1 MQYNKDFLSIA
12 DLPINHVNHLVDM
25 GHSSKTKPNQNILNK
40 KNLVLLFEKPSL
52 RTRVS
57 FEIGIRQFGGECIY
71 LNKEDVGMNSREN
84 ANDIAKVLDRWAD
97 GIIARVFEHST
108 LITLAENTTIPV
120 LNALSD
126 LEHPC
131 QSIADLM
138 TIQEHK
144 GKLEGLKVVFV
155 GDGNNVATSLSIGC
169 ASVGADFILS
179 CPSGYEIPNDLWLEA
194 QKRAEVTGS
203 KLEIINNPKLAV
215 SNADVVYTDVWVSMG
230 QEEETKNR
238 IGKFSQ
244 YQVNPELMQLANKN
258 AIFMHD
264 MPAHENEE
272 ISIGMLYHPQSV
284 VFDQAENRL
293 HAQKGILSHIFT
305 KKIKS

>member
-1 MQYNKDFLSIA
+1 MRNNKDFLSIA
-12 DLPINHVNHLVDM
+12 DLPMNHVNDLINI
-25 GHSSKTKPNQNILNK
+25 GCSSKTNPNQNILNK

-97 GIIARVFEHST
+97 GIIARVFQHST
-108 LITLAENTTIPV
+108 LITLSENTSIPV
-120 LNALSD
+120 INALSD
-126 LEHPC
+126 QEHPC
-131 QSIADLM
+131 QAIADLM
-138 TIQEHK
+138 TIKEHK
-144 GKLEGLKVVFV
+144 GNLKGLKVVFV

-179 CPSGYEIPNDLWLEA
+179 CPSGYEIQHDLWLEA
-194 QKRAEVTGS
+194 QKRASITGA
-203 KLEIINNPKLAV
+203 KLEIINDPKSAV
-215 SNADVVYTDVWVSMG
+215 SNADVIYTDVWISMG
-230 QEEETKNR
+230 QEDETKNR
-238 IGKFSQ
+238 IEKFSQ
-244 YQVNPELMQLANKN
+244 YQVNPELMSLSNKN

-272 ISIGMLYHPQSV
+272 ISIGMLDHPQSV

-305 KKIKS
+305 NAN

>member
-1 MQYNKDFLSIA
+1 MHNNKDFLSIA
-12 DLPINHVNHLVDM
+12 DLPMNHVNDLINI
-25 GHSSKTKPNQNILNK
+25 GCSSKTNPNQNILNK

-84 ANDIAKVLDRWAD
+84 ADDIAKVLDRWAD
-97 GIIARVFEHST
+97 GIIARVFQHST
-108 LITLAENTTIPV
+108 LITLSENTSIPV
-120 LNALSD
+120 INALSD
-126 LEHPC
+126 QEHPC
-131 QSIADLM
+131 QAIADLM
-138 TIQEHK
+138 TIKEHK
-144 GKLEGLKVVFV
+144 GNLKGLKVVFV

-179 CPSGYEIPNDLWLEA
+179 CPSGYEIQHDLWLEA
-194 QKRAEVTGS
+194 QKRASITGA
-203 KLEIINNPKLAV
+203 KLEIINDPKSAV
-215 SNADVVYTDVWVSMG
+215 SNADVIYTDVWISMG
-230 QEEETKNR
+230 QEDETKNR
-238 IGKFSQ
+238 IEKFSQ
-244 YQVNPELMQLANKN
+244 YQVNPELMSLSNKN

-272 ISIGMLYHPQSV
+272 ISVGMLDHPQSV

-305 KKIKS
+305 NVN

>member
-1 MQYNKDFLSIA
+1 MHNNKDFLSIA
-12 DLPINHVNHLVDM
+12 DLPMNHINDLINI
-25 GHSSKTKPNQNILNK
+25 GCSSKTNPNQNILNK

-84 ANDIAKVLDRWAD
+84 ADDIAKVLDRWAD
-97 GIIARVFEHST
+97 GIIARVFQHST
-108 LITLAENTTIPV
+108 LITLSENTSIPV
-120 LNALSD
+120 INALSD
-126 LEHPC
+126 QEHPC
-131 QSIADLM
+131 QAIADLM
-138 TIQEHK
+138 TIKEHK
-144 GKLEGLKVVFV
+144 GNLKGLKVVFV

-179 CPSGYEIPNDLWLEA
+179 CPSGYEIQHDLWLEA
-194 QKRAEVTGS
+194 QKRASITGA
-203 KLEIINNPKLAV
+203 KLEIINDPKSAV
-215 SNADVVYTDVWVSMG
+215 SNADVIYTDVWISMG
-230 QEEETKNR
+230 QEDETKNR
-238 IGKFSQ
+238 IEKFSQ
-244 YQVNPELMQLANKN
+244 YQVNPELMSLSNKN

-272 ISIGMLYHPQSV
+272 ISIGMLDHPQSV

-305 KKIKS
+305 NAN

>member
-1 MQYNKDFLSIA
+1 MHNNKDFLSIA
-12 DLPINHVNHLVDM
+12 DLPMNHINDLINI
-25 GHSSKTKPNQNILNK
+25 GCSSKTNPNQNILNK

-84 ANDIAKVLDRWAD
+84 ADDIAKVLDRWAD
-97 GIIARVFEHST
+97 GIIARVFQHST
-108 LITLAENTTIPV
+108 LITLSENTSIPV
-120 LNALSD
+120 INALSD
-126 LEHPC
+126 QEHPC
-131 QSIADLM
+131 QAIADLM
-138 TIQEHK
+138 TIKEHK
-144 GKLEGLKVVFV
+144 GNLKGLKVVFV

-179 CPSGYEIPNDLWLEA
+179 CPSGYEIQHDLWLEA
-194 QKRAEVTGS
+194 QKRASITGA
-203 KLEIINNPKLAV
+203 KLEIINDPKSAV
-215 SNADVVYTDVWVSMG
+215 SNADVIYTDVWISMG
-230 QEEETKNR
+230 QEDETKNR
-238 IGKFSQ
+238 IEKFSQ
-244 YQVNPELMQLANKN
+244 YQVNPELMSLSNKN

-272 ISIGMLYHPQSV
+272 ISVGMLDHPQSV

-305 KKIKS
+305 NVN

>member
-1 MQYNKDFLSIA
+1 MRNNKDFLSIA
-12 DLPINHVNHLVDM
+12 DLPMNHVNDLINI
-25 GHSSKTKPNQNILNK
+25 GCSSKTNPNQNILNK

-97 GIIARVFEHST
+97 GIIARVFQHST
-108 LITLAENTTIPV
+108 LITLSENTSIPV
-120 LNALSD
+120 INALSD
-126 LEHPC
+126 QEHPC
-131 QSIADLM
+131 QAIADLM
-138 TIQEHK
+138 TIKEHK
-144 GKLEGLKVVFV
+144 GNLKGLKVVFV

-179 CPSGYEIPNDLWLEA
+179 CPSGYEIQHDLWLEA
-194 QKRAEVTGS
+194 QKRASITGS
-203 KLEIINNPKLAV
+203 KLEIINDPKSAV
-215 SNADVVYTDVWVSMG
+215 SNADVIYTDVWISMG
-230 QEEETKNR
+230 QEDETKNR
-238 IGKFSQ
+238 IEKFSQ
-244 YQVNPELMQLANKN
+244 YQVNPELMSLSNKN

-272 ISIGMLYHPQSV
+272 ISVGMLDHPQSV

-305 KKIKS
+305 NAN

>member
-1 MQYNKDFLSIA
+1 MHNNKDFLSIA
-12 DLPINHVNHLVDM
+12 DLPMNHINDLINI
-25 GHSSKTKPNQNILNK
+25 GCSSKTNPNQNILNK

-84 ANDIAKVLDRWAD
+84 ADDIAKVLDRWAD
-97 GIIARVFEHST
+97 GIIARVFQHST
-108 LITLAENTTIPV
+108 LITLSENTSIPV
-120 LNALSD
+120 INALSD
-126 LEHPC
+126 QEHPC
-131 QSIADLM
+131 QAIADLM
-138 TIQEHK
+138 TIKEHK
-144 GKLEGLKVVFV
+144 GNLKGLKVVFV

-179 CPSGYEIPNDLWLEA
+179 CPSGYEIQHDLWLEA
-194 QKRAEVTGS
+194 QKRASITGA
-203 KLEIINNPKLAV
+203 KLEIINDPKSAV
-215 SNADVVYTDVWVSMG
+215 SNADVIYTDVWISMG
-230 QEEETKNR
+230 QEDETKNR
-238 IGKFSQ
+238 IEKFSQ
-244 YQVNPELMQLANKN
+244 YQVNPELMSLSNKN

-272 ISIGMLYHPQSV
+272 ISIGMLDHPQSV

-305 KKIKS
+305 NVN

>member
-1 MQYNKDFLSIA
+1 MHNNKDFLSIA
-12 DLPINHVNHLVDM
+12 DLPMNHVNDLINI
-25 GHSSKTKPNQNILNK
+25 GCSSKTNPNQNILNK

-84 ANDIAKVLDRWAD
+84 ADDIAKVLDRWAD
-97 GIIARVFEHST
+97 GIIARVFQHST
-108 LITLAENTTIPV
+108 LITLSENTSIPII
-120 LNALSD
+120 NALSD
-126 LEHPC
+126 QEHPC
-131 QSIADLM
+131 QAIADLM
-138 TIQEHK
+138 TIKEHK
-144 GKLEGLKVVFV
+144 GNLKGLKVVFV

-179 CPSGYEIPNDLWLEA
+179 CTPGYEIQHDLWLEA
-194 QKRAEVTGS
+194 QKRASITGA
-203 KLEIINNPKLAV
+203 KLEIINDPKSAV
-215 SNADVVYTDVWVSMG
+215 SNADVIYTDVWISMG
-230 QEEETKNR
+230 QEDETKNR
-238 IGKFSQ
+238 IEKFSQ
-244 YQVNPELMQLANKN
+244 YQVNPELMSLSNKN

-272 ISIGMLYHPQSV
+272 ISVGMLDHPQSV

-305 KKIKS
+305 NVN

>member
-1 MQYNKDFLSIA
+1 MHNNKDFLSIA
-12 DLPINHVNHLVDM
+12 DLPMNHINDLINI
-25 GHSSKTKPNQNILNK
+25 GCSSKTNPNQNILNK

-84 ANDIAKVLDRWAD
+84 ADDIAKVLDRWAD
-97 GIIARVFEHST
+97 GIIARVFQHST
-108 LITLAENTTIPV
+108 LITLSENTSIPV
-120 LNALSD
+120 INALSD
-126 LEHPC
+126 QEHPC
-131 QSIADLM
+131 QAIADLM
-138 TIQEHK
+138 TIKEHK
-144 GKLEGLKVVFV
+144 GNLKGLKVVFV

-179 CPSGYEIPNDLWLEA
+179 CPSGYEIQHDLWLEA
-194 QKRAEVTGS
+194 QKRASITGS
-203 KLEIINNPKLAV
+203 KLEIINDPKSAV
-215 SNADVVYTDVWVSMG
+215 SNADVIYTDVWISMG
-230 QEEETKNR
+230 QEDETKNR
-238 IGKFSQ
+238 IEKFSQ
-244 YQVNPELMQLANKN
+244 YQVNPELMSLSNKN

-272 ISIGMLYHPQSV
+272 ISIGMLDHPQSV

-305 KKIKS
+305 NVN

>member
-1 MQYNKDFLSIA
+1 MHNNKDFLSIA
-12 DLPINHVNHLVDM
+12 DLPMNHINDLINI
-25 GHSSKTKPNQNILNK
+25 GCSSKTNPNQNILNK

-97 GIIARVFEHST
+97 GIIARVFQHST
-108 LITLAENTTIPV
+108 LITLSENTSIPV
-120 LNALSD
+120 INALSD
-126 LEHPC
+126 QEHPC
-131 QSIADLM
+131 QAIADLM
-138 TIQEHK
+138 TIKEHK
-144 GKLEGLKVVFV
+144 GNLKGLKVVFV

-179 CPSGYEIPNDLWLEA
+179 CPSGYEIQHDLWLEA
-194 QKRAEVTGS
+194 QKRASITGA
-203 KLEIINNPKLAV
+203 KLEIINDPKSAV
-215 SNADVVYTDVWVSMG
+215 SNADVIYTDVWISMG
-230 QEEETKNR
+230 QEDETKNR
-238 IGKFSQ
+238 IEKFSQ
-244 YQVNPELMQLANKN
+244 YQVNPELMSLSNKN

-272 ISIGMLYHPQSV
+272 ISIGMLDHPQSV

-305 KKIKS
+305 NVN

>member
-1 MQYNKDFLSIA
+1 MHNNKDFLSIA
-12 DLPINHVNHLVDM
+12 DLPMNHVNDLINI
-25 GHSSKTKPNQNILNK
+25 GCSSKTNPNQNILNK

-84 ANDIAKVLDRWAD
+84 ADDIAKVLDRWAD
-97 GIIARVFEHST
+97 GIIARVFQHST
-108 LITLAENTTIPV
+108 LITLSENTNIPII
-120 LNALSD
+120 NALSD
-126 LEHPC
+126 QEHPC
-131 QSIADLM
+131 QAIADLM
-138 TIQEHK
+138 TIKEHK
-144 GKLEGLKVVFV
+144 GNLKGLKVVFV

-179 CPSGYEIPNDLWLEA
+179 CPSGYEIQHDLWLEA
-194 QKRAEVTGS
+194 QKRASITGS
-203 KLEIINNPKLAV
+203 KLEIINDPKSAV
-215 SNADVVYTDVWVSMG
+215 SNADVIYTDVWISMG
-230 QEEETKNR
+230 QEDETKNR
-238 IGKFSQ
+238 IEKFSQ
-244 YQVNPELMQLANKN
+244 YQVNPELMSLSNKN

-272 ISIGMLYHPQSV
+272 ISIGMLDHPQSV

-305 KKIKS
+305 NVN

>member
-1 MQYNKDFLSIA
+1 MRNNKDFLSIA
-12 DLPINHVNHLVDM
+12 DLPMNHVNDLINI
-25 GHSSKTKPNQNILNK
+25 GCSSKTNPNQNILNK

-84 ANDIAKVLDRWAD
+84 ADDIAKVLDRWAD
-97 GIIARVFEHST
+97 GIIARVFQHST
-108 LITLAENTTIPV
+108 LITLSENTSIPV
-120 LNALSD
+120 INALSD
-126 LEHPC
+126 QEHPC
-131 QSIADLM
+131 QAIADLM
-138 TIQEHK
+138 TIKEHK
-144 GKLEGLKVVFV
+144 GNLKGLKVVFV

-179 CPSGYEIPNDLWLEA
+179 CPSGYEIQHDLWLEA
-194 QKRAEVTGS
+194 QKRASITGA
-203 KLEIINNPKLAV
+203 KLEIINDPKSAV
-215 SNADVVYTDVWVSMG
+215 SNADVIYTDVWISMG
-230 QEEETKNR
+230 QEDETKNR
-238 IGKFSQ
+238 IEKFSQ
-244 YQVNPELMQLANKN
+244 YQVNPELMSLSNKN

-272 ISIGMLYHPQSV
+272 ISVGMLDHPQSV

-305 KKIKS
+305 NVN

>member
-1 MQYNKDFLSIA
+1 MHNNKDFLSIA
-12 DLPINHVNHLVDM
+12 DLPMNHVNDLINI
-25 GHSSKTKPNQNILNK
+25 GCSSKTNPNQNILNK

-97 GIIARVFEHST
+97 GIIARVFQHST
-108 LITLAENTTIPV
+108 LITLSENTSIPV
-120 LNALSD
+120 INALSD
-126 LEHPC
+126 QEHPC
-131 QSIADLM
+131 QAIADLM
-138 TIQEHK
+138 TIKEHK
-144 GKLEGLKVVFV
+144 GNLKGLKVVFV

-179 CPSGYEIPNDLWLEA
+179 CPSGYEIQHDLWLEA
-194 QKRAEVTGS
+194 QKRASITGA
-203 KLEIINNPKLAV
+203 KLEIINDPKSAV
-215 SNADVVYTDVWVSMG
+215 SNADVIYTDVWISMG
-230 QEEETKNR
+230 QEDETKNR
-238 IGKFSQ
+238 IEKFSQ
-244 YQVNPELMQLANKN
+244 YQVNPELMSLSNKN

-272 ISIGMLYHPQSV
+272 ISVGMLDHPQSV

-293 HAQKGILSHIFT
+293 HALKGILSHIFT
-305 KKIKS
+305 NVN

>member
-1 MQYNKDFLSIA
+1 MHNNKDFLSIA
-12 DLPINHVNHLVDM
+12 DLPMNHVNDLINI
-25 GHSSKTKPNQNILNK
+25 GCSSKTNPNQNILNK

-71 LNKEDVGMNSREN
+71 LNKEDIGMNSREN

-97 GIIARVFEHST
+97 GIIARVFQHST
-108 LITLAENTTIPV
+108 LITLSENTSIPV
-120 LNALSD
+120 INALSD
-126 LEHPC
+126 QEHPC
-131 QSIADLM
+131 QAIADLM
-138 TIQEHK
+138 TIKEHK
-144 GKLEGLKVVFV
+144 GNLKGLKVVFV

-179 CPSGYEIPNDLWLEA
+179 CPSGYEIQHDLWLEA
-194 QKRAEVTGS
+194 QKRASITGA
-203 KLEIINNPKLAV
+203 KLEIINDPKSAV
-215 SNADVVYTDVWVSMG
+215 SNADVIYTDVWISMG
-230 QEEETKNR
+230 QEDETKNR
-238 IGKFSQ
+238 IEKFSQ
-244 YQVNPELMQLANKN
+244 YQVNPELMSLSNKN

-272 ISIGMLYHPQSV
+272 ISIGMLDHPQSV

-305 KKIKS
+305 NVN

>member
-1 MQYNKDFLSIA
+1 MHNNKDFLSIA
-12 DLPINHVNHLVDM
+12 DLPMNHVNDLINI
-25 GHSSKTKPNQNILNK
+25 GCSSKTNPNQNILNK

-97 GIIARVFEHST
+97 GIIARVFQHST
-108 LITLAENTTIPV
+108 LITLSENTSIPV
-120 LNALSD
+120 INALSD
-126 LEHPC
+126 QEHPC
-131 QSIADLM
+131 QAIADLM
-138 TIQEHK
+138 TIKEHK
-144 GKLEGLKVVFV
+144 GNLKGLKVVFV

-179 CPSGYEIPNDLWLEA
+179 CPSGYEIQDDLWLEA
-194 QKRAEVTGS
+194 QKRASITGA
-203 KLEIINNPKLAV
+203 KLEIINDPKSAV
-215 SNADVVYTDVWVSMG
+215 SNADVIYTDVWISMG
-230 QEEETKNR
+230 QEDETKNR
-238 IGKFSQ
+238 IEKFSQ
-244 YQVNPELMQLANKN
+244 YQVNPELMSLSNKN

-272 ISIGMLYHPQSV
+272 ISVGMLDHPQSV

-305 KKIKS
+305 NVN

>member
-1 MQYNKDFLSIA
+1 MHNNKDFLSIA
-12 DLPINHVNHLVDM
+12 DLPMNHVNDLINI
-25 GHSSKTKPNQNILNK
+25 GCSSKTNPNQNILNK

-57 FEIGIRQFGGECIY
+57 FEIGIRQFRGECIY

-97 GIIARVFEHST
+97 GIIARVFQHST
-108 LITLAENTTIPV
+108 LITLSENTSIPV
-120 LNALSD
+120 INALSD
-126 LEHPC
+126 QEHPC
-131 QSIADLM
+131 QAIADLM
-138 TIQEHK
+138 TIKEHK
-144 GKLEGLKVVFV
+144 GNLKGLKVVFV

-179 CPSGYEIPNDLWLEA
+179 CPSGYEIQHDLWLEA
-194 QKRAEVTGS
+194 QKRASITGA
-203 KLEIINNPKLAV
+203 KLEIINDPKSAV
-215 SNADVVYTDVWVSMG
+215 SNADVIYTDVWISMG
-230 QEEETKNR
+230 QEDETKNR
-238 IGKFSQ
+238 IEKFSQ
-244 YQVNPELMQLANKN
+244 YQVNPELMSLSNKN

-272 ISIGMLYHPQSV
+272 ISIGMLDHPQSV

-305 KKIKS
+305 KTN

>member
-1 MQYNKDFLSIA
+1 MRNNKDFLSIA
-12 DLPINHVNHLVDM
+12 DLPMNHVNDLINI
-25 GHSSKTKPNQNILNK
+25 GCSSKTNPNQNILNK

-97 GIIARVFEHST
+97 GIIARVFQHST
-108 LITLAENTTIPV
+108 LITLSENTSIPV
-120 LNALSD
+120 INALSD
-126 LEHPC
+126 QEHPC
-131 QSIADLM
+131 QAIADLM
-138 TIQEHK
+138 TIKEHK
-144 GKLEGLKVVFV
+144 GNLKGLKVVFV

-179 CPSGYEIPNDLWLEA
+179 CPSGYEIQHDLWLEA
-194 QKRAEVTGS
+194 QKRASITGA
-203 KLEIINNPKLAV
+203 KLEIINDPKSAV
-215 SNADVVYTDVWVSMG
+215 SNADVIYTDVWISMG
-230 QEEETKNR
+230 QEDETKNR
-238 IGKFSQ
+238 IEKFSQ
-244 YQVNPELMQLANKN
+244 YQVNPELMSLSNKN

-272 ISIGMLYHPQSV
+272 ISIGMLDHPQSV

-305 KKIKS
+305 NVN

>member
-1 MQYNKDFLSIA
+1 MHNNKDFLSIA
-12 DLPINHVNHLVDM
+12 DLPMNHVNDLINI
-25 GHSSKTKPNQNILNK
+25 GCSSKTNPNQNILNK

-71 LNKEDVGMNSREN
+71 LNKEDVGMHSREN

-97 GIIARVFEHST
+97 GIIARVFQHST
-108 LITLAENTTIPV
+108 LITLSENTSIPV
-120 LNALSD
+120 INALSD
-126 LEHPC
+126 QEHPC
-131 QSIADLM
+131 QAIADLM
-138 TIQEHK
+138 TIKEHK
-144 GKLEGLKVVFV
+144 GNLKGLKVVFV

-179 CPSGYEIPNDLWLEA
+179 CPSGYEIQHDLWLEA
-194 QKRAEVTGS
+194 QKRASITGS
-203 KLEIINNPKLAV
+203 KLEIINDPKSAV
-215 SNADVVYTDVWVSMG
+215 SNADVIYTDVWISMG
-230 QEEETKNR
+230 QEDETKNR
-238 IGKFSQ
+238 IEKFSQ
-244 YQVNPELMQLANKN
+244 YQVNPELMSLSNKN

-272 ISIGMLYHPQSV
+272 ISIGMLDHPQSV

-305 KKIKS
+305 NVN

>member
-1 MQYNKDFLSIA
+1 MHNNKDFLSIA
-12 DLPINHVNHLVDM
+12 DLPMNHVNDLINI
-25 GHSSKTKPNQNILNK
+25 GCSSKTNPNQNILNK

-97 GIIARVFEHST
+97 GIIARVFQHST
-108 LITLAENTTIPV
+108 LITLSENTSIPV
-120 LNALSD
+120 INALSD
-126 LEHPC
+126 QEHPC
-131 QSIADLM
+131 QAIADLM
-138 TIQEHK
+138 TIKEHK
-144 GKLEGLKVVFV
+144 GNLKGLKVVFV

-179 CPSGYEIPNDLWLEA
+179 CPSGYEIQHDLWLEA
-194 QKRAEVTGS
+194 QKRASITGA
-203 KLEIINNPKLAV
+203 KLEIINDPKSAV
-215 SNADVVYTDVWVSMG
+215 SNADVIYTDVWISMG
-230 QEEETKNR
+230 QEDETKNR
-238 IGKFSQ
+238 IEKFSQ
-244 YQVNPELMQLANKN
+244 YQVNPELMSLSNKN

-272 ISIGMLYHPQSV
+272 ISIGMLDHPQSV

-305 KKIKS
+305 NVN

>member
-1 MQYNKDFLSIA
+1 MHNNKDFLSIA
-12 DLPINHVNHLVDM
+12 DLPMNHVNDLINI
-25 GHSSKTKPNQNILNK
+25 GCSSKTNPNQNILNK

-84 ANDIAKVLDRWAD
+84 ADDIAKVLDRWAD
-97 GIIARVFEHST
+97 GIIARVFQHST
-108 LITLAENTTIPV
+108 LITLSENTSIPV
-120 LNALSD
+120 INALSD
-126 LEHPC
+126 QEHPC
-131 QSIADLM
+131 QAIADLM
-138 TIQEHK
+138 TIKEHK
-144 GKLEGLKVVFV
+144 GNLKGLKVVFV

-179 CPSGYEIPNDLWLEA
+179 CPSGYEIQHDLWLEA
-194 QKRAEVTGS
+194 QKRASITGA
-203 KLEIINNPKLAV
+203 KLEIINDPKSAV
-215 SNADVVYTDVWVSMG
+215 SNADVIYTDVWISMG
-230 QEEETKNR
+230 QEDETKNR
-238 IGKFSQ
+238 IEKFSQ
-244 YQVNPELMQLANKN
+244 YQVNPELMSLSNKN

-272 ISIGMLYHPQSV
+272 ISIGMLDHPQSV

-305 KKIKS
+305 NVN

>member
-1 MQYNKDFLSIA
+1 MHNNKDFLSIA
-12 DLPINHVNHLVDM
+12 DLPMNHVNDLINI
-25 GHSSKTKPNQNILNK
+25 GCSSKTNPNQNILNK

-84 ANDIAKVLDRWAD
+84 ADDIAKVLDRWAD
-97 GIIARVFEHST
+97 GIIARVFQHST
-108 LITLAENTTIPV
+108 LITLSENTSIPV
-120 LNALSD
+120 INALSD
-126 LEHPC
+126 QEHPC
-131 QSIADLM
+131 QAIADLM
-138 TIQEHK
+138 TIKEHK
-144 GKLEGLKVVFV
+144 GNLKGLKVVFV

-179 CPSGYEIPNDLWLEA
+179 CPSGYEIQHDLWLEA
-194 QKRAEVTGS
+194 QKRASITGA
-203 KLEIINNPKLAV
+203 KLEIINDPKSAV
-215 SNADVVYTDVWVSMG
+215 SNADVIYTDVWISMG
-230 QEEETKNR
+230 QEDETKNR
-238 IGKFSQ
+238 IEKFSQ
-244 YQVNPELMQLANKN
+244 YQVNPELMSLSNKN

-272 ISIGMLYHPQSV
+272 ISIGMLDHPQSV

-305 KKIKS
+305 NAN

>member
-1 MQYNKDFLSIA
+1 MHNNKDFLSIA
-12 DLPINHVNHLVDM
+12 DLPMNHVNDLINI
-25 GHSSKTKPNQNILNK
+25 GCSSKTNPNQNILNK

-97 GIIARVFEHST
+97 GIIARVFQHST
-108 LITLAENTTIPV
+108 LITLSENTSIPV
-120 LNALSD
+120 INALSD
-126 LEHPC
+126 QEHPC
-131 QSIADLM
+131 QAIADLM
-138 TIQEHK
+138 TIKEHK
-144 GKLEGLKVVFV
+144 GNLKGLKVVFV

-179 CPSGYEIPNDLWLEA
+179 CPSGYEIQHDLWLEA
-194 QKRAEVTGS
+194 QKRASITGA
-203 KLEIINNPKLAV
+203 KLEIINDPKSAV
-215 SNADVVYTDVWVSMG
+215 SNADVIYTDVWISMG
-230 QEEETKNR
+230 QEDETKNR
-238 IGKFSQ
+238 IEKFSQ
-244 YQVNPELMQLANKN
+244 YQVNPELMSLSNKN
-258 AIFMHD
+258 AIYMHD

-272 ISIGMLYHPQSV
+272 ISIGMLDHPQSV

-305 KKIKS
+305 NAN

>member
-1 MQYNKDFLSIA
+1 MHNNKDFLSIA
-12 DLPINHVNHLVDM
+12 DLPMNHVNDLINI
-25 GHSSKTKPNQNILNK
+25 GCSSKTNPNQNILNK

-97 GIIARVFEHST
+97 GIIARVFQHST
-108 LITLAENTTIPV
+108 LITLSENTSIPV
-120 LNALSD
+120 INALSD
-126 LEHPC
+126 QEHPC
-131 QSIADLM
+131 QAIADLM
-138 TIQEHK
+138 TIKEHK
-144 GKLEGLKVVFV
+144 GNLKGLKVVFV
-155 GDGNNVATSLSIGC
+155 GDGNNVATSLSICC

-179 CPSGYEIPNDLWLEA
+179 CPSGYEIQHDLWLEA
-194 QKRAEVTGS
+194 QKRASITGA
-203 KLEIINNPKLAV
+203 KLEIINDPKSAV
-215 SNADVVYTDVWVSMG
+215 SNADVIYTDVWISMG
-230 QEEETKNR
+230 QEDETKNR
-238 IGKFSQ
+238 IEKFSQ
-244 YQVNPELMQLANKN
+244 YQVNPELMSLSNKN

-272 ISIGMLYHPQSV
+272 ISVGMLDHPQSV

-305 KKIKS
+305 NVN

>member
-1 MQYNKDFLSIA
+1 MRNNKDFLSIA
-12 DLPINHVNHLVDM
+12 DLPMNHVNDLINI
-25 GHSSKTKPNQNILNK
+25 GCSSKTNPNQNILNK

-84 ANDIAKVLDRWAD
+84 ADDIAKVLDRWAD
-97 GIIARVFEHST
+97 GIIARVFQHST
-108 LITLAENTTIPV
+108 LITLSENTSIPV
-120 LNALSD
+120 INALSD
-126 LEHPC
+126 QEHPC
-131 QSIADLM
+131 QAIADLM
-138 TIQEHK
+138 TIKEHK
-144 GKLEGLKVVFV
+144 GNLKGLKVVFV

-179 CPSGYEIPNDLWLEA
+179 CPSGYEIQDDLWLEA
-194 QKRAEVTGS
+194 QKRASITGA
-203 KLEIINNPKLAV
+203 KLEIINDPKSAV
-215 SNADVVYTDVWVSMG
+215 SNADVIYTDVWISMG
-230 QEEETKNR
+230 QEDETKNR
-238 IGKFSQ
+238 IEKFSQ
-244 YQVNPELMQLANKN
+244 YQVNPELMSLSNKN

-272 ISIGMLYHPQSV
+272 ISIGMLDHPQSV

-305 KKIKS
+305 NVN

>member
-1 MQYNKDFLSIA
+1 MRNNKDFLSIA
-12 DLPINHVNHLVDM
+12 DLPMNHVNDLINI
-25 GHSSKTKPNQNILNK
+25 GCSSKTNPNQNILNK
-40 KNLVLLFEKPSL
+40 KNLVVLFEKPSL

-84 ANDIAKVLDRWAD
+84 ADDIAKVLDRWAD
-97 GIIARVFEHST
+97 GIIARVFQHST
-108 LITLAENTTIPV
+108 LITLSENTSIPV
-120 LNALSD
+120 INALSD
-126 LEHPC
+126 QEHPC
-131 QSIADLM
+131 QAIADLM
-138 TIQEHK
+138 TIKEHK
-144 GKLEGLKVVFV
+144 GNLKGLKVVFV

-179 CPSGYEIPNDLWLEA
+179 CPSGYEIQHDLWLEA
-194 QKRAEVTGS
+194 QKRASITGA
-203 KLEIINNPKLAV
+203 KLEIINDPKSAV
-215 SNADVVYTDVWVSMG
+215 SNADVIYTDVWISMG
-230 QEEETKNR
+230 QEDETKNR
-238 IGKFSQ
+238 IEKFSQ
-244 YQVNPELMQLANKN
+244 YQVNPELMSLSNKN

-272 ISIGMLYHPQSV
+272 ISIGMLDHPQSV

-305 KKIKS
+305 NVN

>member
-1 MQYNKDFLSIA
+1 MRNNKDFLSIA
-12 DLPINHVNHLVDM
+12 DLPMNHVNDLINI
-25 GHSSKTKPNQNILNK
+25 GCSSKTNPNQNILNK

-84 ANDIAKVLDRWAD
+84 ADDIAKVLDRWAD
-97 GIIARVFEHST
+97 GIIARVFQHST
-108 LITLAENTTIPV
+108 LITLSENTSIPV
-120 LNALSD
+120 INALSD
-126 LEHPC
+126 QEHPC
-131 QSIADLM
+131 QAIADLM
-138 TIQEHK
+138 TIKEHK
-144 GKLEGLKVVFV
+144 GNLKGLKVVFV

-179 CPSGYEIPNDLWLEA
+179 CPSGYEIQHDLWLEA
-194 QKRAEVTGS
+194 QKRASITGS
-203 KLEIINNPKLAV
+203 KLEIINDPKSAV
-215 SNADVVYTDVWVSMG
+215 SNADVIYTDVWISMG
-230 QEEETKNR
+230 QEDETKNR
-238 IGKFSQ
+238 IEKFSQ
-244 YQVNPELMQLANKN
+244 YQVNPELMSLSNKN

-272 ISIGMLYHPQSV
+272 ISIGMLDHPQSV

-305 KKIKS
+305 NAN

>member
-1 MQYNKDFLSIA
+1 MRNNKDFLSIA
-12 DLPINHVNHLVDM
+12 DLPMNHVNDLINI
-25 GHSSKTKPNQNILNK
+25 GCSSKTNPNQNILNK

-97 GIIARVFEHST
+97 GIIARVFQHST
-108 LITLAENTTIPV
+108 LITLSENTSIPV
-120 LNALSD
+120 INALSD
-126 LEHPC
+126 QEHPC
-131 QSIADLM
+131 QAIADLM
-138 TIQEHK
+138 TIKEHK
-144 GKLEGLKVVFV
+144 GNLKGLKVVFV

-179 CPSGYEIPNDLWLEA
+179 CPSGYEIQHDLWLEA
-194 QKRAEVTGS
+194 QKRASITVA
-203 KLEIINNPKLAV
+203 KLEIINDPKSAV
-215 SNADVVYTDVWVSMG
+215 SNADVIYTDVWISMG
-230 QEEETKNR
+230 QEDETKNR
-238 IGKFSQ
+238 IEKFSQ
-244 YQVNPELMQLANKN
+244 YQVNPELMSLSNKN

-272 ISIGMLYHPQSV
+272 ISVGMLDHPQSV

-305 KKIKS
+305 NVN

>member
-1 MQYNKDFLSIA
+1 MRNNKDFLSIA
-12 DLPINHVNHLVDM
+12 DLPMNHVNDLINI
-25 GHSSKTKPNQNILNK
+25 GCSSKTNPNQNILNK

-84 ANDIAKVLDRWAD
+84 ADDIAKVLDRWAD
-97 GIIARVFEHST
+97 GIIARVFQHST
-108 LITLAENTTIPV
+108 LITLSENTSIPV
-120 LNALSD
+120 INALSD
-126 LEHPC
+126 QEHPC
-131 QSIADLM
+131 QAIADLM
-138 TIQEHK
+138 TIKEHK
-144 GKLEGLKVVFV
+144 GNLKGLKVVFV

-179 CPSGYEIPNDLWLEA
+179 CPSGYEIQHDLWLEA
-194 QKRAEVTGS
+194 QKRASITGA
-203 KLEIINNPKLAV
+203 KLEIINDPKSAV
-215 SNADVVYTDVWVSMG
+215 SNADVIYTDVWISMG
-230 QEEETKNR
+230 QEDETKNR
-238 IGKFSQ
+238 IEKFSQ
-244 YQVNPELMQLANKN
+244 YQVNPELMSLSNKN

-272 ISIGMLYHPQSV
+272 ISVGMLDHPQSV

-293 HAQKGILSHIFT
+293 HAQKALLEHIFEQL
-305 KKIKS
+305 

>member
-1 MQYNKDFLSIA
+1 MHNNKDFLSIA
-12 DLPINHVNHLVDM
+12 DLPMNHVNDLINI
-25 GHSSKTKPNQNILNK
+25 GCSSKTNPNQNILNK

-84 ANDIAKVLDRWAD
+84 ADDIAKVLDRWAD
-97 GIIARVFEHST
+97 GIIARVFQHST
-108 LITLAENTTIPV
+108 LITLSENTSIPV
-120 LNALSD
+120 INALSD
-126 LEHPC
+126 QEHPC
-131 QSIADLM
+131 QAIADLM
-138 TIQEHK
+138 TIKEHK
-144 GKLEGLKVVFV
+144 GNLKGLKVVFV

-179 CPSGYEIPNDLWLEA
+179 CPSGYEIQHDLWLEA
-194 QKRAEVTGS
+194 QKRASITGA
-203 KLEIINNPKLAV
+203 KLEIINDPKSAV
-215 SNADVVYTDVWVSMG
+215 SNADVIYTDVWISMG
-230 QEEETKNR
+230 QEDETKNR
-238 IGKFSQ
+238 IEKFSQ
-244 YQVNPELMQLANKN
+244 YQVNPELMSLSNKN

-272 ISIGMLYHPQSV
+272 ISVGMLDHPQSV

-305 KKIKS
+305 NAN

>member
-1 MQYNKDFLSIA
+1 MRNNKDFLSIA
-12 DLPINHVNHLVDM
+12 DLPMNHVNDLINI
-25 GHSSKTKPNQNILNK
+25 GCSSKTNPNQNILNK

-84 ANDIAKVLDRWAD
+84 ADDIAKVLDRWAD
-97 GIIARVFEHST
+97 GIIARVFQHST
-108 LITLAENTTIPV
+108 LITLSENTSIPV
-120 LNALSD
+120 INALSD
-126 LEHPC
+126 QEHPC
-131 QSIADLM
+131 QAIADLM
-138 TIQEHK
+138 TIKEHK
-144 GKLEGLKVVFV
+144 GNLKGLKVVFV

-179 CPSGYEIPNDLWLEA
+179 CPSGYEIQHDLWLEA
-194 QKRAEVTGS
+194 QKRASITGA
-203 KLEIINNPKLAV
+203 KLEIINDPKSAV
-215 SNADVVYTDVWVSMG
+215 SNADVIYTDVWISMG
-230 QEEETKNR
+230 QEDETKNR
-238 IGKFSQ
+238 IEKFSQ
-244 YQVNPELMQLANKN
+244 YQVNPELMSLSNKN

-272 ISIGMLYHPQSV
+272 ISVGMLDHPQSV
-284 VFDQAENRL
+284 VFDQAANRL

-305 KKIKS
+305 NVN

>member
-1 MQYNKDFLSIA
+1 MQNNKDFLSIA
-12 DLPINHVNHLVDM
+12 DLPIDHVNSLIDR
-25 GHSSKTKPNQNILNK
+25 GCSSKTKPNQNILNK

-120 LNALSD
+120 INALSD
-126 LEHPC
+126 QEHPC

-138 TIQEHK
+138 TMKEHK
-144 GKLEGLKVVFV
+144 NKLEGLKVVFV
-155 GDGNNVATSLSIGC
+155 GDGNNVAASLSMGC

-179 CPSGYEIPNDLWLEA
+179 CPLGYEIPQDLWSNA
-194 QKRAEVTGS
+194 KKRATVTGS
-203 KLEIINNPKLAV
+203 KLEIINDPKIAV
-215 SNADVVYTDVWVSMG
+215 SNADVIYTDVWVSMG
-230 QEEETKNR
+230 QEDETKNR
-238 IGKFSQ
+238 INQFSQ
-244 YQVNPELMQLANKN
+244 YQVNHELMLLANKN

-272 ISIGMLYHPQSV
+272 ISIGMLDHPQSV

-305 KKIKS
+305 KTN

>member
-1 MQYNKDFLSIA
+1 MHNNKDFLSIA
-12 DLPINHVNHLVDM
+12 DLPMNHVNDLINICF
-25 GHSSKTKPNQNILNK
+25 SSKTNPNQNILNK

-84 ANDIAKVLDRWAD
+84 ADDIAKVLDRWAD
-97 GIIARVFEHST
+97 GIIARVFQHST
-108 LITLAENTTIPV
+108 LITLSENTSIPV
-120 LNALSD
+120 INALSD
-126 LEHPC
+126 QEHPC
-131 QSIADLM
+131 QAIADLM
-138 TIQEHK
+138 TIKEHK
-144 GKLEGLKVVFV
+144 GNLKGLKVVFV

-179 CPSGYEIPNDLWLEA
+179 CPSGYEIQHDLWLEA
-194 QKRAEVTGS
+194 QKRASITGA
-203 KLEIINNPKLAV
+203 KLEIINDPKSAV
-215 SNADVVYTDVWVSMG
+215 SNADVIYTDVWISMG
-230 QEEETKNR
+230 QEDETKNR
-238 IGKFSQ
+238 IEKFSQ
-244 YQVNPELMQLANKN
+244 YQVNPELMSLSNKN

-272 ISIGMLYHPQSV
+272 ISIGMLDHPQSV

-305 KKIKS
+305 NVN

>member
-1 MQYNKDFLSIA
+1 MHNNKDFLSIA
-12 DLPINHVNHLVDM
+12 DLPMNHINDLINI
-25 GHSSKTKPNQNILNK
+25 GCSSKTNPNQNILNK

-84 ANDIAKVLDRWAD
+84 ADDIAKVLDRWAD
-97 GIIARVFEHST
+97 GIIARVFQHST
-108 LITLAENTTIPV
+108 LITLSENTSIPV
-120 LNALSD
+120 INALSD
-126 LEHPC
+126 QEHPC
-131 QSIADLM
+131 QAIADLM
-138 TIQEHK
+138 TIKEHK
-144 GKLEGLKVVFV
+144 GNLKGLKVVFV

-179 CPSGYEIPNDLWLEA
+179 CPSGYEIQHDLWLEA
-194 QKRAEVTGS
+194 KKRASITGS
-203 KLEIINNPKLAV
+203 KLEILNDPKSAV
-215 SNADVVYTDVWVSMG
+215 SNADVIYTDVWISMG
-230 QEEETKNR
+230 QEDETKNR
-238 IGKFSQ
+238 IEKFSQ
-244 YQVNPELMQLANKN
+244 YQVNPELMSLSNKN

-272 ISIGMLYHPQSV
+272 ISIGMLDHPQSV

-305 KKIKS
+305 NVN

>member
-1 MQYNKDFLSIA
+1 MHNNKDFLSIA
-12 DLPINHVNHLVDM
+12 DLPMNHVNDLINI
-25 GHSSKTKPNQNILNK
+25 GCSSKTNPNQNILNK

-97 GIIARVFEHST
+97 GIIARVFQHST
-108 LITLAENTTIPV
+108 LITLSENTSIPV
-120 LNALSD
+120 INALSD
-126 LEHPC
+126 QEHPC
-131 QSIADLM
+131 QAIADLM
-138 TIQEHK
+138 TIKEHK
-144 GKLEGLKVVFV
+144 GNLKGLKVVFV

-179 CPSGYEIPNDLWLEA
+179 CPSGYEIQHDLWLEA
-194 QKRAEVTGS
+194 QKRASITGA
-203 KLEIINNPKLAV
+203 KLEIINDPKSAV
-215 SNADVVYTDVWVSMG
+215 SNADVIYTDVWISMG
-230 QEEETKNR
+230 QEDETKNR
-238 IGKFSQ
+238 IEKFSQ
-244 YQVNPELMQLANKN
+244 YQVNPELMSLSNKN

-272 ISIGMLYHPQSV
+272 ISVGMLDHTQSV

-305 KKIKS
+305 NVN

>member
-1 MQYNKDFLSIA
+1 MHNNKDFLSIA
-12 DLPINHVNHLVDM
+12 DLPMNHVNDIINI
-25 GHSSKTKPNQNILNK
+25 GCSSKTNPNQNILNK

-97 GIIARVFEHST
+97 GIIARVFQHST
-108 LITLAENTTIPV
+108 LITLSENTSIPV
-120 LNALSD
+120 INALSD
-126 LEHPC
+126 QEHPC
-131 QSIADLM
+131 QAIADLM
-138 TIQEHK
+138 TIKEHK
-144 GKLEGLKVVFV
+144 GNLKGLKVVFV

-179 CPSGYEIPNDLWLEA
+179 CPSGYEIQHDLWLEA
-194 QKRAEVTGS
+194 QKRASITGA
-203 KLEIINNPKLAV
+203 KLEIINDPKSAV
-215 SNADVVYTDVWVSMG
+215 SNADVIYTDVWISMG
-230 QEEETKNR
+230 QEDETKNR
-238 IGKFSQ
+238 IEKFSQ
-244 YQVNPELMQLANKN
+244 YQVNPELMSLSNKN

-272 ISIGMLYHPQSV
+272 ISVGMLDHPQSV

-305 KKIKS
+305 NVN

>member
-1 MQYNKDFLSIA
+1 MRNNKDFLSIA
-12 DLPINHVNHLVDM
+12 DLPMNHVNDLINI
-25 GHSSKTKPNQNILNK
+25 GCSSKTNPNQNILNK

-84 ANDIAKVLDRWAD
+84 ADDIAKVLDRWAD
-97 GIIARVFEHST
+97 GIIARVFQHST
-108 LITLAENTTIPV
+108 LITLSENTSIPV
-120 LNALSD
+120 INALSD
-126 LEHPC
+126 QEHPC
-131 QSIADLM
+131 QAIADLM
-138 TIQEHK
+138 TIKEHK
-144 GKLEGLKVVFV
+144 GNLKGLKVVFV

-179 CPSGYEIPNDLWLEA
+179 CPSGYEIQHDLWLEA
-194 QKRAEVTGS
+194 QKRASITGA
-203 KLEIINNPKLAV
+203 KLEIINDPKSAV
-215 SNADVVYTDVWVSMG
+215 SNADVIYTDVWISMG
-230 QEEETKNR
+230 QEDETKNR
-238 IGKFSQ
+238 IEKFSQ
-244 YQVNPELMQLANKN
+244 YQVNPELMSLSNKN

-272 ISIGMLYHPQSV
+272 ISIGMLDHPQSV

-305 KKIKS
+305 NAN

>member
-1 MQYNKDFLSIA
+1 MRNNKDFLSIA
-12 DLPINHVNHLVDM
+12 DLPMNHVNDLINI
-25 GHSSKTKPNQNILNK
+25 GCSSKTNPNQNILNK

-97 GIIARVFEHST
+97 GIIARVFQHST
-108 LITLAENTTIPV
+108 LITLSENTSIPV
-120 LNALSD
+120 INALSD
-126 LEHPC
+126 QEHPC
-131 QSIADLM
+131 QAIADLM
-138 TIQEHK
+138 TIKEHK
-144 GKLEGLKVVFV
+144 GNLKGLKVVFV

-179 CPSGYEIPNDLWLEA
+179 CPSGYEIQHDLWLEA
-194 QKRAEVTGS
+194 QKRASITGA
-203 KLEIINNPKLAV
+203 KLEIINDPKSAV
-215 SNADVVYTDVWVSMG
+215 SNADVIYTDVWISMG
-230 QEEETKNR
+230 QEDETKNR
-238 IGKFSQ
+238 IEKFSQ
-244 YQVNPELMQLANKN
+244 YQVNPELMSLSNKN

-272 ISIGMLYHPQSV
+272 ISVGMLDHPQSV

-305 KKIKS
+305 NVN